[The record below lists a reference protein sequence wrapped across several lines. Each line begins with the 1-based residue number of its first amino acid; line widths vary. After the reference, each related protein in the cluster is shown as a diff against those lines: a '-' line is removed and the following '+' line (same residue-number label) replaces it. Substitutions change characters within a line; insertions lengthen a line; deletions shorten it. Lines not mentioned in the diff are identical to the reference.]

1 MKTLLLFLL
10 AIGLS
15 ATTVSAQTDNVKLT
29 FSPDSKMWVT
39 GTSSVHDWE
48 CAVKDITGS
57 VSANVA
63 DGVSAISAGTF
74 SVPVENI
81 DCDSRTMNR
90 KVGGALNDDDN
101 TPTISFALA
110 SATVGEQINVTGS
123 LTMAGVT
130 KQIVFPVSAAQT
142 GSTLTFTGEV
152 PVLMSDFNVDPP
164 TAMLGALKTGDEV
177 KVHFEI
183 VTNIP
188 DAQ

>member
-15 ATTVSAQTDNVKLT
+15 TASATAQTDSVKLT

-39 GTSSVHDWE
+39 GTSTVHDWK
-48 CAVKDITGS
+48 CDVKDVTGS
-57 VSANVA
+57 VTAS
-63 DGVSAISAGTF
+63 VSDAVTAISAGTF

-81 DCDSRTMNR
+81 DCDSRTMNK
-90 KVGGALNDDDN
+90 KVNEALNDKD
-101 TPTISFALA
+101 TPTISFTIE
-110 SATVGEQINVTGS
+110 STTIGDQIEVTGI
-123 LTMAGVT
+123 LTLAGAT
-130 KQIVFPVSAAQT
+130 KQLTFPVSATHAGNT
-142 GSTLTFTGEV
+142 VTFAGEV
-152 PVLMSDFNVDPP
+152 PVVMSDFNVDAP
-164 TAMLGALKTGDEV
+164 TAMLGTLKTGDEV